1 MSEEEIKKIQEGWKL
16 PPSREYQEIEVKNI
30 INAFNTLLREVII
43 DNNVKFITPEII
55 KQFHK
60 MISENLGEHIS
71 AIPGK
76 FRKSNCIVGTY
87 RPPEYKYVN
96 DLVKKLCDWL
106 KREFNY
112 GVEQSFSISVIQ
124 AIVTH
129 VYIEWIHPFGDGNG
143 RTGRLLEF
151 YILLRAGLPI
161 IVSHILSNFYNQTR
175 SEYYRQLE
183 KATKKKDITWF
194 IEYAVQG
201 FRDGLYEN
209 LKIIQSGQFDI
220 FWQNYIYESF
230 SDVQYTKI
238 AVFKRKRQ
246 LMLNIPKEGEF
257 TSEELTLITPQV
269 ARLYSN
275 LKKASVLRDLKELQE
290 LGLLEKVGRK
300 YKANIGALSSMI
312 PQRKNSEP

>member
-1 MSEEEIKKIQEGWKL
+1 
-16 PPSREYQEIEVKNI
+16 
-30 INAFNTLLREVII
+30 
-43 DNNVKFITPEII
+43 
-55 KQFHK
+55 

-112 GVEQSFSISVIQ
+112 G
-124 AIVTH
+124 
-129 VYIEWIHPFGDGNG
+129 
-143 RTGRLLEF
+143 
-151 YILLRAGLPI
+151 
-161 IVSHILSNFYNQTR
+161 
-175 SEYYRQLE
+175 
-183 KATKKKDITWF
+183 
-194 IEYAVQG
+194 
-201 FRDGLYEN
+201 
-209 LKIIQSGQFDI
+209 
-220 FWQNYIYESF
+220 
-230 SDVQYTKI
+230 
-238 AVFKRKRQ
+238 
-246 LMLNIPKEGEF
+246 EGEF

-312 PQRKNSEP
+312 PQRKNSES